1 MTSLAARYFDG
12 QSSRVHDVDVELHEG
27 NTLRLRG
34 AGFERDEPL
43 ENLSVSPRLARI
55 CRTIELADGARLLLD
70 DHPLIDQWFPLCNP
84 LQLWVDRLERH
95 AHAVAASILVCL
107 LSAAWLFF
115 WGVPWMSDR
124 IAEQMPEQVETR
136 LGEEVLAQL
145 DRFAGLAPSTL
156 DTERQ
161 SGLLARFATLK
172 AGMPGAEDHRL
183 LFRNAA
189 GIGPNALALP
199 GGTVVITD
207 QLVSLVSDDREIDAV
222 LAHELGHQQQHHALR
237 QTLRSSFVIVIA
249 AMFAGD
255 VSSASAV
262 VVAVPTF
269 LLQGHYSREFE
280 SEADAFALRTLAEK
294 GTSPAWFAQAMRTLE
309 AYVSE
314 QDESG
319 DSPGYLS
326 SHPQTRERIEEAEFA
341 GEKFAIEHPE
351 LYRERPDYDAC
362 AEDGLCEEAEL
373 DEEIDCEVED
383 CEIDTSGLEQ
393 DTDTEAPVDPQPR

>member
-12 QSSRVHDVDVELHEG
+12 QSSRVHDVAVELLD
-27 NTLRLRG
+27 NRTLRLRG
-34 AGFERDEPL
+34 AGIERDEPL
-43 ENLSVSPRLARI
+43 EHLRVSPRLARI
-55 CRTIELADGARLLLD
+55 ARTIELADGARLLLD
-70 DHPLIDQWFPLCNP
+70 DHPLIDQWFPLHNP
-84 LQLWVDRLERH
+84 LQRWVDRLERH
-95 AHAVAASILVCL
+95 AHAVAASIVVCV
-107 LSAAWLFF
+107 LSGAVLFY

-124 IAEQMPEQVETR
+124 IAAQLPEQVETR

-145 DRFAGLAPSTL
+145 DRFAGLAPSSL
-156 DTERQ
+156 DMERQ
-161 SGLLARFATLK
+161 SGLLERFAALK
-172 AGMPGAEDHRL
+172 ADMPGAENHRL

-199 GGTVVITD
+199 GGTVIITD
-207 QLVSLVSDDREIDAV
+207 QLVSLVNDDREIDAV

-280 SEADAFALRTLAEK
+280 SEADAFALRTLAER
-294 GTSPAWFAQAMRTLE
+294 GISPAWFAQAMRTLE
-309 AYVSE
+309 AFVSD
-314 QDESG
+314 QGESD

-326 SHPQTRERIEEAEFA
+326 SHPQTRERIDEAEFA

-362 AEDGLCEEAEL
+362 AEDGICEDAESEEMVS
-373 DEEIDCEVED
+373 DEVYECVDDDCERVEPD
-383 CEIDTSGLEQ
+383 ASLESQ
-393 DTDTEAPVDPQPR
+393 

>member
-12 QSSRVHDVDVELHEG
+12 QSSRVHDVAVELLDTQ
-27 NTLRLRG
+27 TLRLRG
-34 AGFERDEPL
+34 AGIERDEPL

-55 CRTIELADGARLLLD
+55 ARTIELADGARLLLD
-70 DHPLIDQWFPLCNP
+70 DHPLIDQWFPLHNP
-84 LQLWVDRLERH
+84 LQRWVDRLERH
-95 AHAVAASILVCL
+95 AHAVAASIVVCV
-107 LSAAWLFF
+107 LSGAVLFY

-124 IAEQMPEQVETR
+124 IAAQLPEQVETR

-145 DRFAGLAPSTL
+145 DRFAGLAPSSL
-156 DTERQ
+156 DMERQ
-161 SGLLARFATLK
+161 SGLLERFAALK
-172 AGMPGAEDHRL
+172 ADMPGAENHRL

-199 GGTVVITD
+199 GGTVIITD
-207 QLVSLVSDDREIDAV
+207 QLVSLVNDDREIDAV

-280 SEADAFALRTLAEK
+280 SEADAFALRTLAER
-294 GTSPAWFAQAMRTLE
+294 GISPAWFAQAMRTLE
-309 AYVSE
+309 AFVSD
-314 QDESG
+314 QGESD

-326 SHPQTRERIEEAEFA
+326 SHPQTRERIDEAEFA

-362 AEDGLCEEAEL
+362 AEDGICEDAESEEMDS
-373 DEEIDCEVED
+373 DEVYECVDDDCERVEPD
-383 CEIDTSGLEQ
+383 ASLELQ
-393 DTDTEAPVDPQPR
+393 

>member
-12 QSSRVHDVDVELHEG
+12 QSSRVHDVAVELLD
-27 NTLRLRG
+27 NRTLRLRG
-34 AGFERDEPL
+34 AGIERDEPL
-43 ENLSVSPRLARI
+43 EHLRVSPRLARI
-55 CRTIELADGARLLLD
+55 ARTIELADGARLLLD
-70 DHPLIDQWFPLCNP
+70 DHPLIDQWFPLHNP
-84 LQLWVDRLERH
+84 LQRWVDRLERH
-95 AHAVAASILVCL
+95 AHAVAASIVVCV
-107 LSAAWLFF
+107 LSGAVLFY

-124 IAEQMPEQVETR
+124 IAAQLPEQVETR

-145 DRFAGLAPSTL
+145 DRFAGLAPSSL
-156 DTERQ
+156 DMERQ
-161 SGLLARFATLK
+161 SGLLERFAALK
-172 AGMPGAEDHRL
+172 ADMPGAENHRL

-199 GGTVVITD
+199 GGTVIITD
-207 QLVSLVSDDREIDAV
+207 QLVSLVNDDREIDAV

-294 GTSPAWFAQAMRTLE
+294 GISPAWFAQAMRTLE
-309 AYVSE
+309 AFVSD
-314 QDESG
+314 QGESD

-326 SHPQTRERIEEAEFA
+326 SHPQTRERIDEAEFA

-362 AEDGLCEEAEL
+362 AEDGICEDAESEEMDS
-373 DEEIDCEVED
+373 DEVYECVDDDCERVEPD
-383 CEIDTSGLEQ
+383 ASLELQ
-393 DTDTEAPVDPQPR
+393 

>member
-12 QSSRVHDVDVELHEG
+12 QSSRVHDVAVELLD
-27 NTLRLRG
+27 NRTLRLRG
-34 AGFERDEPL
+34 AGIERDEPL
-43 ENLSVSPRLARI
+43 EHLRVSPRLARI
-55 CRTIELADGARLLLD
+55 ARTIELADGARLLLD
-70 DHPLIDQWFPLCNP
+70 DHPLIDQWFPLHNP
-84 LQLWVDRLERH
+84 LQRWVDRLERH
-95 AHAVAASILVCL
+95 AHAVAASIVVCV
-107 LSAAWLFF
+107 LSGAVLFY

-124 IAEQMPEQVETR
+124 IAAQLPEQVETR

-145 DRFAGLAPSTL
+145 DRFAGLAPSSL
-156 DTERQ
+156 DMERQ
-161 SGLLARFATLK
+161 SGLLERFAALK
-172 AGMPGAEDHRL
+172 ADMPGAENHRL

-199 GGTVVITD
+199 GGTVIITD
-207 QLVSLVSDDREIDAV
+207 QLVSLVNDDREIDAV
-222 LAHELGHQQQHHALR
+222 LAHELGHQRQHHALR

-309 AYVSE
+309 AFVSD
-314 QDESG
+314 QGESD

-326 SHPQTRERIEEAEFA
+326 SHPQTRERIDEAEFA

-362 AEDGLCEEAEL
+362 AEDGICEDAESEEMDS
-373 DEEIDCEVED
+373 DEVYECVDDDCERVEPD
-383 CEIDTSGLEQ
+383 ASLELQ
-393 DTDTEAPVDPQPR
+393 

>member
-12 QSSRVHDVDVELHEG
+12 QSSRVHDVAVELLD
-27 NTLRLRG
+27 NRTLRLRG
-34 AGFERDEPL
+34 AGIERDEPL
-43 ENLSVSPRLARI
+43 EHLRVSPRLARI
-55 CRTIELADGARLLLD
+55 ARTIELADGARLLLD
-70 DHPLIDQWFPLCNP
+70 DHPLIDQWFPLHNP
-84 LQLWVDRLERH
+84 LQRWVDRLERH
-95 AHAVAASILVCL
+95 AHAVAASIVVCV
-107 LSAAWLFF
+107 LSGAVLFY

-124 IAEQMPEQVETR
+124 IAAQLPEQVETR

-145 DRFAGLAPSTL
+145 DRFAGLAPSSL
-156 DTERQ
+156 DMERQ
-161 SGLLARFATLK
+161 SGLLERFAALK
-172 AGMPGAEDHRL
+172 ADMPGAENHRL

-199 GGTVVITD
+199 GGTVIITD
-207 QLVSLVSDDREIDAV
+207 QLVSLVNDDREIDAV

-280 SEADAFALRTLAEK
+280 SEADAFALRTLAER
-294 GTSPAWFAQAMRTLE
+294 GISPAWFAQAMRTLE
-309 AYVSE
+309 AFVSD
-314 QDESG
+314 QGESD

-326 SHPQTRERIEEAEFA
+326 SHPQTRERIDEAEFA

-362 AEDGLCEEAEL
+362 AEDGICEDAESEEMDS
-373 DEEIDCEVED
+373 DEVYECVDDDCERVEPD
-383 CEIDTSGLEQ
+383 ASLELQ
-393 DTDTEAPVDPQPR
+393 

>member
-1 MTSLAARYFDG
+1 
-12 QSSRVHDVDVELHEG
+12 
-27 NTLRLRG
+27 
-34 AGFERDEPL
+34 
-43 ENLSVSPRLARI
+43 
-55 CRTIELADGARLLLD
+55 
-70 DHPLIDQWFPLCNP
+70 
-84 LQLWVDRLERH
+84 
-95 AHAVAASILVCL
+95 VAASIVVCV
-107 LSAAWLFF
+107 LSGAVLFY

-124 IAEQMPEQVETR
+124 IAAQLPEQVETR

-145 DRFAGLAPSTL
+145 DRFAGLAPSSL
-156 DTERQ
+156 DMERQ
-161 SGLLARFATLK
+161 SGLLERFAALK
-172 AGMPGAEDHRL
+172 ADMPGAENHRL

-199 GGTVVITD
+199 GGTVIITD
-207 QLVSLVSDDREIDAV
+207 QLVSLVNDDREIDAV

-309 AYVSE
+309 AFVSD
-314 QDESG
+314 QGESD

-326 SHPQTRERIEEAEFA
+326 SHPQTRERIDEAEFA

-362 AEDGLCEEAEL
+362 AEDGICEDAESEEMDS
-373 DEEIDCEVED
+373 DEVYECVDDDCERVEPD
-383 CEIDTSGLEQ
+383 ASLELQ
-393 DTDTEAPVDPQPR
+393 

>member
-12 QSSRVHDVDVELHEG
+12 QSSRVHDVAVELLD
-27 NTLRLRG
+27 NRTLRLRG
-34 AGFERDEPL
+34 AGIERDEPL
-43 ENLSVSPRLARI
+43 EHLRVSPRLARI
-55 CRTIELADGARLLLD
+55 ARTIELADGARLLLD
-70 DHPLIDQWFPLCNP
+70 DHPLIDQWFPLHNP
-84 LQLWVDRLERH
+84 LQRWVDRLERH
-95 AHAVAASILVCL
+95 AHAVAASIVVCV
-107 LSAAWLFF
+107 LSGAVLFY

-124 IAEQMPEQVETR
+124 IAAQLPEQVETR

-145 DRFAGLAPSTL
+145 DRFAGLAPSSL
-156 DTERQ
+156 DMERQ
-161 SGLLARFATLK
+161 SGLLERFAALK
-172 AGMPGAEDHRL
+172 ADMPGAENHRL

-199 GGTVVITD
+199 GGTVIITD
-207 QLVSLVSDDREIDAV
+207 QLVSLVNDDREIDAV

-280 SEADAFALRTLAEK
+280 SEADAFALRTLAER
-294 GTSPAWFAQAMRTLE
+294 GISPAWFAQAMRTLE
-309 AYVSE
+309 AFVSD
-314 QDESG
+314 QGESD

-326 SHPQTRERIEEAEFA
+326 SHPQTRERIDEAEFA

-362 AEDGLCEEAEL
+362 AEDGICEDAESEEMVS
-373 DEEIDCEVED
+373 DEVYECVDDDCERVEPD
-383 CEIDTSGLEQ
+383 ASLELQ
-393 DTDTEAPVDPQPR
+393 

>member
-12 QSSRVHDVDVELHEG
+12 QSSRVHDVAVELLD
-27 NTLRLRG
+27 NRTLRLRG
-34 AGFERDEPL
+34 AGIERDEPL
-43 ENLSVSPRLARI
+43 EHLRVSPRLARI
-55 CRTIELADGARLLLD
+55 ARTIELADGARLLLD
-70 DHPLIDQWFPLCNP
+70 DHPLIDQWFPLHNP
-84 LQLWVDRLERH
+84 LQRWVDRLERH
-95 AHAVAASILVCL
+95 AHAVAASIVVCV
-107 LSAAWLFF
+107 LSGAVLFY

-124 IAEQMPEQVETR
+124 IAAQLPEQVETR

-145 DRFAGLAPSTL
+145 DRFAGLAPSSL
-156 DTERQ
+156 DMERQ
-161 SGLLARFATLK
+161 SGLLERFAALK
-172 AGMPGAEDHRL
+172 ADMPGAENHRL

-199 GGTVVITD
+199 GGTVIITD
-207 QLVSLVSDDREIDAV
+207 QLVSLVNDDREIDAV

-280 SEADAFALRTLAEK
+280 SEADAFALRTLAER
-294 GTSPAWFAQAMRTLE
+294 GISPAWFAQAMRTLE
-309 AYVSE
+309 AYVS
-314 QDESG
+314 DEGGSD

-326 SHPQTRERIEEAEFA
+326 SHPQTRERIDEAEFA

-362 AEDGLCEEAEL
+362 AEDGICEDAESEEMDS
-373 DEEIDCEVED
+373 DEVYECVDDDCERVEPD
-383 CEIDTSGLEQ
+383 ASLELQ
-393 DTDTEAPVDPQPR
+393 

>member
-12 QSSRVHDVDVELHEG
+12 QSSRVHDVAVELLD
-27 NTLRLRG
+27 NRTLRLRG
-34 AGFERDEPL
+34 AGIERDEPL
-43 ENLSVSPRLARI
+43 EHLRVSPRLARI
-55 CRTIELADGARLLLD
+55 ARTIELADGARLLLD
-70 DHPLIDQWFPLCNP
+70 DHPLIDQWFPLHNP
-84 LQLWVDRLERH
+84 LQRWVDRLERH
-95 AHAVAASILVCL
+95 AHAVAASIVVCV
-107 LSAAWLFF
+107 LSGAVLFY

-124 IAEQMPEQVETR
+124 IAAQLPEQVETR

-145 DRFAGLAPSTL
+145 DRFAGLAPSSL
-156 DTERQ
+156 DMERQ
-161 SGLLARFATLK
+161 SGLLERFAALK
-172 AGMPGAEDHRL
+172 ADMPGAENHRL

-199 GGTVVITD
+199 GGTVIITD
-207 QLVSLVSDDREIDAV
+207 QLVSLVNDDREIDAV

-309 AYVSE
+309 AFVSD
-314 QDESG
+314 QGESD

-326 SHPQTRERIEEAEFA
+326 SHPQTRERIDEAEFA

-362 AEDGLCEEAEL
+362 AEDGICEDAESEEMDS
-373 DEEIDCEVED
+373 DEVYECVDDDCERVEPD
-383 CEIDTSGLEQ
+383 ASLELQ
-393 DTDTEAPVDPQPR
+393 

>member
-12 QSSRVHDVDVELHEG
+12 QSSRVHDVAVELLD
-27 NTLRLRG
+27 NRTLRLRG
-34 AGFERDEPL
+34 AGIERDEPL
-43 ENLSVSPRLARI
+43 EHLRVSPRLARI
-55 CRTIELADGARLLLD
+55 ARTIELADGARLLLD
-70 DHPLIDQWFPLCNP
+70 DHPLIDQWFPLHNP
-84 LQLWVDRLERH
+84 LQRWVDRLERH
-95 AHAVAASILVCL
+95 AHAVAASIVVCV
-107 LSAAWLFF
+107 LSGAVLFY

-124 IAEQMPEQVETR
+124 IAAQLPEQVETR

-145 DRFAGLAPSTL
+145 DRFAGLAPSSL
-156 DTERQ
+156 DMERQ
-161 SGLLARFATLK
+161 SGLLERFAALK
-172 AGMPGAEDHRL
+172 ADMPGAENHRL

-199 GGTVVITD
+199 GGTVIITD
-207 QLVSLVSDDREIDAV
+207 QLVSLVNDDREIDAV

-309 AYVSE
+309 AYVS
-314 QDESG
+314 DESESD

-326 SHPQTRERIEEAEFA
+326 SHPQTRERIDEAEFA

-362 AEDGLCEEAEL
+362 AEDGICEDAESEEMDS
-373 DEEIDCEVED
+373 DEVYECVDDDCERVEPD
-383 CEIDTSGLEQ
+383 ASLESQ
-393 DTDTEAPVDPQPR
+393 

>member
-12 QSSRVHDVDVELHEG
+12 QSSRVHDVAVELLD
-27 NTLRLRG
+27 NRTLRLRG
-34 AGFERDEPL
+34 AGIERDEPL
-43 ENLSVSPRLARI
+43 EHLRVSPRLARI
-55 CRTIELADGARLLLD
+55 ARTIELADGARLLLD
-70 DHPLIDQWFPLCNP
+70 DHPLIDQWFPLHNP
-84 LQLWVDRLERH
+84 LQRWVDRLERH
-95 AHAVAASILVCL
+95 AHAVAASIVVCV
-107 LSAAWLFF
+107 LSGAVLFY

-124 IAEQMPEQVETR
+124 IAAQLPEQVETR

-145 DRFAGLAPSTL
+145 DRFAGLAPSSL
-156 DTERQ
+156 DMERQ
-161 SGLLARFATLK
+161 SGLLERFAALK
-172 AGMPGAEDHRL
+172 ADMPGAENHRL

-199 GGTVVITD
+199 GGTVIITD
-207 QLVSLVSDDREIDAV
+207 QLVSLVNDDREIDAV

-309 AYVSE
+309 AFVSD
-314 QDESG
+314 QGESD

-326 SHPQTRERIEEAEFA
+326 SHPQTRERIDEAEFA

-362 AEDGLCEEAEL
+362 AEDGICEDAESEEMVS
-373 DEEIDCEVED
+373 DEVYECVDDDCERVEPD
-383 CEIDTSGLEQ
+383 ASLELQ
-393 DTDTEAPVDPQPR
+393 

>member
-12 QSSRVHDVDVELHEG
+12 QSSRVHDVAVELLD
-27 NTLRLRG
+27 NRTLRLRG
-34 AGFERDEPL
+34 AGIERDEPL
-43 ENLSVSPRLARI
+43 EHLRVSPRLARI
-55 CRTIELADGARLLLD
+55 ARTIELADGARLLLD
-70 DHPLIDQWFPLCNP
+70 DHPLIDQWFPLHNP
-84 LQLWVDRLERH
+84 LQRWVDRLERH
-95 AHAVAASILVCL
+95 AHAVAASIVVCV
-107 LSAAWLFF
+107 LSGAVLFY

-124 IAEQMPEQVETR
+124 IAAQLPEQVETR

-145 DRFAGLAPSTL
+145 DRFAGLAPSSL
-156 DTERQ
+156 DMERQ
-161 SGLLARFATLK
+161 SGLLERFAALK
-172 AGMPGAEDHRL
+172 ADMPGAENHRL

-199 GGTVVITD
+199 GGTVIITD
-207 QLVSLVSDDREIDAV
+207 QLVSLVNDDREIDAV

-280 SEADAFALRTLAEK
+280 SEADAFALRTLAER
-294 GTSPAWFAQAMRTLE
+294 GISPAWFAQAMRTLE
-309 AYVSE
+309 AYVS
-314 QDESG
+314 DEGGSD

-326 SHPQTRERIEEAEFA
+326 SHPQTRERIDEAEFA

-362 AEDGLCEEAEL
+362 AEDGICEDAESEEMDS
-373 DEEIDCEVED
+373 DEVYECVDDDCERVEPD
-383 CEIDTSGLEQ
+383 ASLESQ
-393 DTDTEAPVDPQPR
+393 

>member
-12 QSSRVHDVDVELHEG
+12 QSSRVHDVAVELLD
-27 NTLRLRG
+27 NRTLRLRG
-34 AGFERDEPL
+34 AGIERDEPL
-43 ENLSVSPRLARI
+43 EHLRVSPRLARI
-55 CRTIELADGARLLLD
+55 ARTIELADGARLLRD
-70 DHPLIDQWFPLCNP
+70 DHPLIDQWFPLHNP
-84 LQLWVDRLERH
+84 LQRWVDRLERH
-95 AHAVAASILVCL
+95 AHAVAASIVVCV
-107 LSAAWLFF
+107 LSGAVLFY

-124 IAEQMPEQVETR
+124 IAAQLPEQVETR

-145 DRFAGLAPSTL
+145 DRFAGLAPSSL
-156 DTERQ
+156 DMERQ
-161 SGLLARFATLK
+161 SGLLERFAALK
-172 AGMPGAEDHRL
+172 ADMPGAENHRL

-199 GGTVVITD
+199 GGTVIITD
-207 QLVSLVSDDREIDAV
+207 QLVSLVNDDREIDAV

-309 AYVSE
+309 AFVSD
-314 QDESG
+314 QGESD
-319 DSPGYLS
+319 DSPSYLS
-326 SHPQTRERIEEAEFA
+326 SHPQTRERIDEAEFA

-362 AEDGLCEEAEL
+362 AEDGICEDAESEEMDS
-373 DEEIDCEVED
+373 DEVYECVDDDCERVEPD
-383 CEIDTSGLEQ
+383 ASLESQ
-393 DTDTEAPVDPQPR
+393 

>member
-12 QSSRVHDVDVELHEG
+12 QSSRVHDVAVELLD
-27 NTLRLRG
+27 NRTLCLRG
-34 AGFERDEPL
+34 AGIERDEPL

-55 CRTIELADGARLLLD
+55 ARTIELAEGARLLLD
-70 DHPLIDQWFPLCNP
+70 DHPLIDQWFPLHNP
-84 LQLWVDRLERH
+84 LQRWVDRLERH
-95 AHAVAASILVCL
+95 AHAVAASIVVCV
-107 LSAAWLFF
+107 LSGAVLFF

-124 IAEQMPEQVETR
+124 IAEQLPEQVETR

-145 DRFAGLAPSTL
+145 DRFAGLAPSSL
-156 DTERQ
+156 GMERQ
-161 SGLLARFATLK
+161 SGLLERFAALK
-172 AGMPGAEDHRL
+172 ADMPGAENHRL

-199 GGTVVITD
+199 GGTVIITD

-309 AYVSE
+309 AYVS
-314 QDESG
+314 DEGGSD

-326 SHPQTRERIEEAEFA
+326 SHPQTRERIDEAEFA

-362 AEDGLCEEAEL
+362 AEDGICEDAESEEMDS
-373 DEEIDCEVED
+373 DEVYECVDDDCERVEPD
-383 CEIDTSGLEQ
+383 ASLELQ
-393 DTDTEAPVDPQPR
+393 

>member
-12 QSSRVHDVDVELHEG
+12 QSSRVHDVAVELLD
-27 NTLRLRG
+27 NRTLRLRG
-34 AGFERDEPL
+34 AGIERDEPL
-43 ENLSVSPRLARI
+43 EHLRVSPRLARI
-55 CRTIELADGARLLLD
+55 ARTIELADGARLLLD
-70 DHPLIDQWFPLCNP
+70 DHPLIDQWFPLHNP
-84 LQLWVDRLERH
+84 LQRWVDRLERH
-95 AHAVAASILVCL
+95 AHAVAASIVVCV
-107 LSAAWLFF
+107 LSGAVLFY

-124 IAEQMPEQVETR
+124 IAAQLPEQVETR

-145 DRFAGLAPSTL
+145 DRFAGLAPSSL
-156 DTERQ
+156 DMERQ
-161 SGLLARFATLK
+161 SGLLERFAALK
-172 AGMPGAEDHRL
+172 ADMPGAENHRL

-199 GGTVVITD
+199 GGTVIITD
-207 QLVSLVSDDREIDAV
+207 QLVSLVNDDREIDAV

-280 SEADAFALRTLAEK
+280 SEADAFALRTLAER
-294 GTSPAWFAQAMRTLE
+294 GISPAWFAQAMRTLE
-309 AYVSE
+309 AYVS
-314 QDESG
+314 DESESD

-326 SHPQTRERIEEAEFA
+326 SHPQTRERIDEAEFA

-362 AEDGLCEEAEL
+362 AEDGICEDAESEEMDS
-373 DEEIDCEVED
+373 DEVYECVDDDCERVEPD
-383 CEIDTSGLEQ
+383 ASLESQ
-393 DTDTEAPVDPQPR
+393 

>member
-12 QSSRVHDVDVELHEG
+12 QSSRVHDVAVELLD
-27 NTLRLRG
+27 NRTLRLRG
-34 AGFERDEPL
+34 AGIERDEPL
-43 ENLSVSPRLARI
+43 EHLRVSPRLARI
-55 CRTIELADGARLLLD
+55 ARTIELADGARLLLD
-70 DHPLIDQWFPLCNP
+70 DHPLIDQWFPLHNP
-84 LQLWVDRLERH
+84 LQRWVDRLERH
-95 AHAVAASILVCL
+95 AHAVAASIVVCV
-107 LSAAWLFF
+107 LSGAVLFY

-124 IAEQMPEQVETR
+124 IAAQLPEQVETR

-145 DRFAGLAPSTL
+145 DRFAGLAPSSL
-156 DTERQ
+156 DMERQ
-161 SGLLARFATLK
+161 SGLLERFAALK
-172 AGMPGAEDHRL
+172 ADMPGAENHRL

-199 GGTVVITD
+199 GGTVIITD
-207 QLVSLVSDDREIDAV
+207 QLVSLVNDDREIDAV

-262 VVAVPTF
+262 VVAVPPF

-309 AYVSE
+309 AFVSD
-314 QDESG
+314 QGESD

-326 SHPQTRERIEEAEFA
+326 SHPQTRERIDEAEFA

-362 AEDGLCEEAEL
+362 AEDGICEDAESEEMDS
-373 DEEIDCEVED
+373 DEVYECVDDDCERVEPD
-383 CEIDTSGLEQ
+383 ASLELQ
-393 DTDTEAPVDPQPR
+393 

>member
-12 QSSRVHDVDVELHEG
+12 QSSRVHDVAVELLD
-27 NTLRLRG
+27 NRTLRLRG
-34 AGFERDEPL
+34 AGIERDEPL
-43 ENLSVSPRLARI
+43 EHLRVSPRLARI
-55 CRTIELADGARLLLD
+55 ARTIELADGARLLLD
-70 DHPLIDQWFPLCNP
+70 DHPLIDQWFPLHNP
-84 LQLWVDRLERH
+84 LQRWVDRLERH
-95 AHAVAASILVCL
+95 AHAVAASIVVCV
-107 LSAAWLFF
+107 LSGAVLFY

-124 IAEQMPEQVETR
+124 IAAQLPEQVETR

-145 DRFAGLAPSTL
+145 DRFAGLAPSSL
-156 DTERQ
+156 DMERQ
-161 SGLLARFATLK
+161 SGLLERFAALK
-172 AGMPGAEDHRL
+172 ADMPGAENHRL

-199 GGTVVITD
+199 GGTVIITD
-207 QLVSLVSDDREIDAV
+207 QLVSLVNDDREIDAV

-280 SEADAFALRTLAEK
+280 SEADAFALRTLAER
-294 GTSPAWFAQAMRTLE
+294 GISPAWFAQAMRTLE
-309 AYVSE
+309 AFVSD
-314 QDESG
+314 QGESD

-326 SHPQTRERIEEAEFA
+326 SHPQTRERIDEAEFA

-362 AEDGLCEEAEL
+362 AEDGICEDAES
-373 DEEIDCEVED
+373 EEMVSVEVYECVDDDCERVEPD
-383 CEIDTSGLEQ
+383 ASLESQ
-393 DTDTEAPVDPQPR
+393 

>member
-12 QSSRVHDVDVELHEG
+12 QSSRVHDVAVELLD
-27 NTLRLRG
+27 NRTLRLRG
-34 AGFERDEPL
+34 AGIERDEPL
-43 ENLSVSPRLARI
+43 EHLRVSPRLARI
-55 CRTIELADGARLLLD
+55 ARTIELADGARLLLD
-70 DHPLIDQWFPLCNP
+70 DHPLIDQWFPLHNP
-84 LQLWVDRLERH
+84 LQRWVDRLERH
-95 AHAVAASILVCL
+95 AHAVAASIVVCV
-107 LSAAWLFF
+107 LSGAVLFY

-124 IAEQMPEQVETR
+124 IAAQLPEQVETR

-145 DRFAGLAPSTL
+145 DRFAGLAPSSL
-156 DTERQ
+156 DMERQ
-161 SGLLARFATLK
+161 SGLLERFAALK
-172 AGMPGAEDHRL
+172 ADMPGAENHRL

-199 GGTVVITD
+199 GGTVIITD
-207 QLVSLVSDDREIDAV
+207 QLVSLVNDDREIDAV

-309 AYVSE
+309 AFVSD
-314 QDESG
+314 QGESD

-326 SHPQTRERIEEAEFA
+326 SHPQTRERIDEAEFA

-362 AEDGLCEEAEL
+362 AEDGICEDAESEEMDS
-373 DEEIDCEVED
+373 DEVYECVDDDCERVEPD
-383 CEIDTSGLEQ
+383 ASLESQ
-393 DTDTEAPVDPQPR
+393 

>member
-1 MTSLAARYFDG
+1 MTSLAARYLDG
-12 QSSRVHDVDVELHEG
+12 QSSRVHDVAVELLD
-27 NTLRLRG
+27 NRTLRLRG
-34 AGFERDEPL
+34 AGIERDEPL
-43 ENLSVSPRLARI
+43 EHLRVSPRLARI
-55 CRTIELADGARLLLD
+55 ARTIELADGARLLLD
-70 DHPLIDQWFPLCNP
+70 DHPLIDQWFPLHNP
-84 LQLWVDRLERH
+84 LQRWVDRLERH
-95 AHAVAASILVCL
+95 AHAVAASIVVCV
-107 LSAAWLFF
+107 LSGAVLFY

-124 IAEQMPEQVETR
+124 IAAQLPEQVETR

-145 DRFAGLAPSTL
+145 DRFAGLAPSSL
-156 DTERQ
+156 DMERQ
-161 SGLLARFATLK
+161 SGLLERFAALK
-172 AGMPGAEDHRL
+172 ADMPGAENHRL

-199 GGTVVITD
+199 GGTVIITD
-207 QLVSLVSDDREIDAV
+207 QLVSLVNDDREIDAV

-309 AYVSE
+309 AFVSD
-314 QDESG
+314 QGESD

-326 SHPQTRERIEEAEFA
+326 SHPQTRERIDEAEFA

-362 AEDGLCEEAEL
+362 AEDGICEDAESEEMDS
-373 DEEIDCEVED
+373 DEVYECVDDDCERVEPD
-383 CEIDTSGLEQ
+383 ASLESQ
-393 DTDTEAPVDPQPR
+393 

>member
-12 QSSRVHDVDVELHEG
+12 QSSRVHDVAVELLD
-27 NTLRLRG
+27 NRTLRLRG
-34 AGFERDEPL
+34 AGIERDEPL
-43 ENLSVSPRLARI
+43 EHLRVSPRLARI
-55 CRTIELADGARLLLD
+55 ARTIELADGARLLLD
-70 DHPLIDQWFPLCNP
+70 DHPLIDQWFPLHNP
-84 LQLWVDRLERH
+84 LQRWVDRLERH
-95 AHAVAASILVCL
+95 AHAVAASIVVCV
-107 LSAAWLFF
+107 LSGAVLFY

-124 IAEQMPEQVETR
+124 IAAQLPEQVETR

-145 DRFAGLAPSTL
+145 DRFAGLAPSSL
-156 DTERQ
+156 DMERQ
-161 SGLLARFATLK
+161 SGLLERFAALK
-172 AGMPGAEDHRL
+172 ADMPGAENHRL

-199 GGTVVITD
+199 GGTVIITD
-207 QLVSLVSDDREIDAV
+207 QLVSLVNDEREIDAV

-309 AYVSE
+309 AFVSD
-314 QDESG
+314 QGESD

-326 SHPQTRERIEEAEFA
+326 SHPQTRERIDEAEFA

-362 AEDGLCEEAEL
+362 AEDGICEDAESEEMDS
-373 DEEIDCEVED
+373 DEVYECVDDDCERVEPD
-383 CEIDTSGLEQ
+383 ASLELQ
-393 DTDTEAPVDPQPR
+393 

>member
-12 QSSRVHDVDVELHEG
+12 QSSRVHDVAVELLD
-27 NTLRLRG
+27 NRTLRLRG
-34 AGFERDEPL
+34 AGIERDEPL
-43 ENLSVSPRLARI
+43 EHLRVSPRLARI
-55 CRTIELADGARLLLD
+55 ARTIELADGARLLLD
-70 DHPLIDQWFPLCNP
+70 DHPLIDQWFPLHNP
-84 LQLWVDRLERH
+84 LQRWVDRLERH
-95 AHAVAASILVCL
+95 AHAVAASIVVCV
-107 LSAAWLFF
+107 LSGAVLFY

-124 IAEQMPEQVETR
+124 IAAQLPEQVETR

-145 DRFAGLAPSTL
+145 DRFAGLAPSSL
-156 DTERQ
+156 DMERQ
-161 SGLLARFATLK
+161 SGLLERFAALK
-172 AGMPGAEDHRL
+172 ADMPGAENHRL

-199 GGTVVITD
+199 GGTVIITD
-207 QLVSLVSDDREIDAV
+207 QLVSLVNDDREIDAV

-309 AYVSE
+309 AFVSD
-314 QDESG
+314 QGESD
-319 DSPGYLS
+319 DSPGDLS
-326 SHPQTRERIEEAEFA
+326 SHPQTRERIDEAEFA

-362 AEDGLCEEAEL
+362 AEDGICEDAESEEMDS
-373 DEEIDCEVED
+373 DEVYECVDDDCERVEPD
-383 CEIDTSGLEQ
+383 ASLELQ
-393 DTDTEAPVDPQPR
+393 

>member
-12 QSSRVHDVDVELHEG
+12 QSSRVHDVAVELLD
-27 NTLRLRG
+27 NRTLRLRG
-34 AGFERDEPL
+34 AGIERDEPL
-43 ENLSVSPRLARI
+43 EHLRVSPRLARI
-55 CRTIELADGARLLLD
+55 ARTIELADGARLLLD
-70 DHPLIDQWFPLCNP
+70 DHPLIDQWFPLHNP
-84 LQLWVDRLERH
+84 LQRWVDRLERH
-95 AHAVAASILVCL
+95 AHAVAASIVVCV
-107 LSAAWLFF
+107 LSGAVLFY

-124 IAEQMPEQVETR
+124 IAAQLPEQVETR

-145 DRFAGLAPSTL
+145 DRFAGLAPSSL
-156 DTERQ
+156 DMERQ
-161 SGLLARFATLK
+161 SGLLERFAALK
-172 AGMPGAEDHRL
+172 ADMPGAENHRL

-199 GGTVVITD
+199 GGTVIITD
-207 QLVSLVSDDREIDAV
+207 QLVSLVNDDREIDAV

-309 AYVSE
+309 AFVSD
-314 QDESG
+314 QGESD

-326 SHPQTRERIEEAEFA
+326 SHPQTRERIDEAEFA

-362 AEDGLCEEAEL
+362 AEDGICEDAESEEMVS
-373 DEEIDCEVED
+373 DEVYECVDDDCERVEPD
-383 CEIDTSGLEQ
+383 ASLESQ
-393 DTDTEAPVDPQPR
+393 

>member
-12 QSSRVHDVDVELHEG
+12 QSSRVHDVAVELLD
-27 NTLRLRG
+27 NRTLRLRG
-34 AGFERDEPL
+34 AGIERDEPL
-43 ENLSVSPRLARI
+43 EHLRVSPRLARI
-55 CRTIELADGARLLLD
+55 ARTIELADGARLLLD
-70 DHPLIDQWFPLCNP
+70 DHPLIDQWFPLHNP
-84 LQLWVDRLERH
+84 LQRWVDRLERH
-95 AHAVAASILVCL
+95 AHAVAASIVVCV
-107 LSAAWLFF
+107 LSGAVLFY

-124 IAEQMPEQVETR
+124 IAAQLPEQVETR

-145 DRFAGLAPSTL
+145 DRFAGLAPSSL
-156 DTERQ
+156 DMERQ
-161 SGLLARFATLK
+161 SGLLERFAALK
-172 AGMPGAEDHRL
+172 ADMPGAENHRL

-199 GGTVVITD
+199 GGTVIITD
-207 QLVSLVSDDREIDAV
+207 QLVSLVNDDREIDAV

-294 GTSPAWFAQAMRTLE
+294 GTSPAWFAQSMRTLE
-309 AYVSE
+309 AFVSD
-314 QDESG
+314 QGESD

-326 SHPQTRERIEEAEFA
+326 SHPQTRERIDEAEFA

-362 AEDGLCEEAEL
+362 AEDGICEDAESEEMDS
-373 DEEIDCEVED
+373 DEVYECVDDDCERVEPD
-383 CEIDTSGLEQ
+383 ASLELQ
-393 DTDTEAPVDPQPR
+393 

>member
-12 QSSRVHDVDVELHEG
+12 QSSRVHDVAVELLD
-27 NTLRLRG
+27 NRTLRLRG
-34 AGFERDEPL
+34 AGIERDEPL
-43 ENLSVSPRLARI
+43 EHLRVSPRLARI
-55 CRTIELADGARLLLD
+55 ARTIELADGARLLLD
-70 DHPLIDQWFPLCNP
+70 DHPLIDQWFPLHNP
-84 LQLWVDRLERH
+84 LQRWVDRLERH
-95 AHAVAASILVCL
+95 AHAVAASIVVCV
-107 LSAAWLFF
+107 LSGAVLFY

-124 IAEQMPEQVETR
+124 IAAQLPEQVETR

-145 DRFAGLAPSTL
+145 DRFAGLAPSSL
-156 DTERQ
+156 DMERQ
-161 SGLLARFATLK
+161 SGLLERFAALK
-172 AGMPGAEDHRL
+172 ADMPGAENHRL

-199 GGTVVITD
+199 GGTVIITD
-207 QLVSLVSDDREIDAV
+207 QLVSLVNDDREIDAV

-309 AYVSE
+309 AYVS
-314 QDESG
+314 DEGGSD

-326 SHPQTRERIEEAEFA
+326 SHPQTRERIDEAEFA

-362 AEDGLCEEAEL
+362 AEDGICEDAESEEMDS
-373 DEEIDCEVED
+373 DEVYECVDDDCERVEPD
-383 CEIDTSGLEQ
+383 ASLELQ
-393 DTDTEAPVDPQPR
+393 

>member
-12 QSSRVHDVDVELHEG
+12 QSSRVHDVAVELLD
-27 NTLRLRG
+27 NRTLCLRG
-34 AGFERDEPL
+34 AGIERDEPL

-55 CRTIELADGARLLLD
+55 ARTIELADGARLLLD
-70 DHPLIDQWFPLCNP
+70 DHPLIDQWFPLHNP
-84 LQLWVDRLERH
+84 LQRWVDRLERH
-95 AHAVAASILVCL
+95 AHAVAASIVVCV
-107 LSAAWLFF
+107 LSGAVLFF

-124 IAEQMPEQVETR
+124 IAEQLPEQVETR

-145 DRFAGLAPSTL
+145 DRFAGLAPSSL
-156 DTERQ
+156 DMERQ
-161 SGLLARFATLK
+161 SGLLERFAALK
-172 AGMPGAEDHRL
+172 ADMPGAENHRL

-199 GGTVVITD
+199 GGTVIITD
-207 QLVSLVSDDREIDAV
+207 QLVSLVNDDREIDAV

-280 SEADAFALRTLAEK
+280 SEADAFALRTLAER
-294 GTSPAWFAQAMRTLE
+294 GISPAWFAQAMRTLE
-309 AYVSE
+309 AFVSD
-314 QDESG
+314 QGESD

-326 SHPQTRERIEEAEFA
+326 SHPQTRERIDEAEFA

-362 AEDGLCEEAEL
+362 AEDGICEDAESEEMVS
-373 DEEIDCEVED
+373 DEVYECVDDDCERVEPD
-383 CEIDTSGLEQ
+383 ASLESQ
-393 DTDTEAPVDPQPR
+393 

>member
-12 QSSRVHDVDVELHEG
+12 QSSRVHDVAVELLD
-27 NTLRLRG
+27 NRTLRLRG
-34 AGFERDEPL
+34 AGIERDEPL
-43 ENLSVSPRLARI
+43 EHLRVSPRLARI
-55 CRTIELADGARLLLD
+55 ARTIELADGARLLLD
-70 DHPLIDQWFPLCNP
+70 DHPLIDQWFPLHNP
-84 LQLWVDRLERH
+84 LQRWVDRLERH
-95 AHAVAASILVCL
+95 AHAVAASIVVCV
-107 LSAAWLFF
+107 LSGAVLFY

-124 IAEQMPEQVETR
+124 IAAQLPEQVETR

-145 DRFAGLAPSTL
+145 DRFAGLAPSSL
-156 DTERQ
+156 DMERQ
-161 SGLLARFATLK
+161 SGLLERFAALK
-172 AGMPGAEDHRL
+172 ADMPGAENHRL

-199 GGTVVITD
+199 GGTVIITD
-207 QLVSLVSDDREIDAV
+207 QLVSLVNDDREIDAV

-269 LLQGHYSREFE
+269 LLQGHYSRKFE
-280 SEADAFALRTLAEK
+280 SEADAFALGTLAEK

-309 AYVSE
+309 AYVS
-314 QDESG
+314 DESESD

-326 SHPQTRERIEEAEFA
+326 SHPQTRERIDEAEFA

-362 AEDGLCEEAEL
+362 AEDGICEDAESEEMDS
-373 DEEIDCEVED
+373 DEVYECVDDDCERVEPD
-383 CEIDTSGLEQ
+383 ASLELQ
-393 DTDTEAPVDPQPR
+393 

>member
-12 QSSRVHDVDVELHEG
+12 QSSRVHDVAVELLD
-27 NTLRLRG
+27 NRTLRLRG
-34 AGFERDEPL
+34 AGIERDEPL
-43 ENLSVSPRLARI
+43 EHLRVSPRLARI
-55 CRTIELADGARLLLD
+55 ARTIELADGARLLLD
-70 DHPLIDQWFPLCNP
+70 DHPLIDQWFPLHNP
-84 LQLWVDRLERH
+84 LQRWVDRLERH
-95 AHAVAASILVCL
+95 AHAVAASIVVCV
-107 LSAAWLFF
+107 LSGAVLFY

-124 IAEQMPEQVETR
+124 IAAQLPEQVETR

-145 DRFAGLAPSTL
+145 DRFAGLAPSSL
-156 DTERQ
+156 DMERQ
-161 SGLLARFATLK
+161 SGLLERFAALK
-172 AGMPGAEDHRL
+172 ADMPGAENHRL

-199 GGTVVITD
+199 GGTVIITD
-207 QLVSLVSDDREIDAV
+207 QLVSLVNDDREIDAV

-280 SEADAFALRTLAEK
+280 SEADAFALRTLAER
-294 GTSPAWFAQAMRTLE
+294 GISPAWFAQAMRTLE
-309 AYVSE
+309 AFVSD
-314 QDESG
+314 QGESD

-326 SHPQTRERIEEAEFA
+326 SHPQTRERIDEAEFA

-362 AEDGLCEEAEL
+362 AEDGICEDAESEEMDS
-373 DEEIDCEVED
+373 DEVYECVDDDCERVEPD
-383 CEIDTSGLEQ
+383 ASLESQ
-393 DTDTEAPVDPQPR
+393 

>member
-12 QSSRVHDVDVELHEG
+12 QSSRVHDVAVELLD
-27 NTLRLRG
+27 NRTLRLRG
-34 AGFERDEPL
+34 AGIERDEPL
-43 ENLSVSPRLARI
+43 EHLRVSPRLARI
-55 CRTIELADGARLLLD
+55 ARTIELADGARLLLD
-70 DHPLIDQWFPLCNP
+70 DHPLIDQWFPLHNP
-84 LQLWVDRLERH
+84 LQRWVDRLERH
-95 AHAVAASILVCL
+95 AHAVAASIVVCV
-107 LSAAWLFF
+107 LSGAVLFY

-124 IAEQMPEQVETR
+124 IAAQLPEQVETR

-145 DRFAGLAPSTL
+145 DRFAGLAPSSL
-156 DTERQ
+156 DMERQ
-161 SGLLARFATLK
+161 SGLLERFAALK
-172 AGMPGAEDHRL
+172 ADMPGAENHRL

-199 GGTVVITD
+199 GGTVIITD
-207 QLVSLVSDDREIDAV
+207 QLVSLVNDDREIDAV

-309 AYVSE
+309 AYVS
-314 QDESG
+314 DESESD

-326 SHPQTRERIEEAEFA
+326 SHPQTRERIDEAEFA

-362 AEDGLCEEAEL
+362 AEDGICEDAESEEMDS
-373 DEEIDCEVED
+373 DEVYECVDDDCERVEPD
-383 CEIDTSGLEQ
+383 ASLELQ
-393 DTDTEAPVDPQPR
+393 

>member
-12 QSSRVHDVDVELHEG
+12 QSSRVHDVAVELLDTQ
-27 NTLRLRG
+27 TLRLRG
-34 AGFERDEPL
+34 AGIERDEPL

-55 CRTIELADGARLLLD
+55 ARTIELADGARLLLD
-70 DHPLIDQWFPLCNP
+70 DHPLIDQWFPLHNP
-84 LQLWVDRLERH
+84 LQRWVDRLERH
-95 AHAVAASILVCL
+95 AHAVAASIVVCV
-107 LSAAWLFF
+107 LSGAVLFY

-124 IAEQMPEQVETR
+124 IAAQLPEQVETR

-145 DRFAGLAPSTL
+145 DRFAGLAPSSL
-156 DTERQ
+156 DMERQ
-161 SGLLARFATLK
+161 SGLLERFAALK
-172 AGMPGAEDHRL
+172 ADMPGAENHRL

-199 GGTVVITD
+199 GGTVIITD
-207 QLVSLVSDDREIDAV
+207 QLVSLVNDDREIDAV

-309 AYVSE
+309 AFVSD
-314 QDESG
+314 QGESD

-326 SHPQTRERIEEAEFA
+326 SHPQTRERIDEAEFA

-362 AEDGLCEEAEL
+362 AEDGICEDAESEEMDS
-373 DEEIDCEVED
+373 DEVYECVDDDCERVEPD
-383 CEIDTSGLEQ
+383 ASLELQ
-393 DTDTEAPVDPQPR
+393 

>member
-1 MTSLAARYFDG
+1 M
-12 QSSRVHDVDVELHEG
+12 HDVAVELLD
-27 NTLRLRG
+27 NRTLRLRG
-34 AGFERDEPL
+34 AGIERDEPL

-55 CRTIELADGARLLLD
+55 ARTIELADGARLLLD
-70 DHPLIDQWFPLCNP
+70 DHPLIDQWFPLHNP
-84 LQLWVDRLERH
+84 LQRWVDRLERH
-95 AHAVAASILVCL
+95 AHAVAASIVVCV
-107 LSAAWLFF
+107 LSGAVLFY

-124 IAEQMPEQVETR
+124 IAAQLPEQVETR

-145 DRFAGLAPSTL
+145 DRFAGLAPSSL
-156 DTERQ
+156 DMERQ
-161 SGLLARFATLK
+161 SGLLERFAALK
-172 AGMPGAEDHRL
+172 ADMPGAENHRL

-199 GGTVVITD
+199 GGTVIITD
-207 QLVSLVSDDREIDAV
+207 QLVSLVNDDREIDAV

-280 SEADAFALRTLAEK
+280 SEADAFALRTLAER
-294 GTSPAWFAQAMRTLE
+294 GISPAWFAQAMRTLE
-309 AYVSE
+309 AFVSD
-314 QDESG
+314 QGESD

-326 SHPQTRERIEEAEFA
+326 SHPQTRERIDEAEFA

-362 AEDGLCEEAEL
+362 AEDGICEDAESEEMVS
-373 DEEIDCEVED
+373 DEVYECVDDDCERVEPD
-383 CEIDTSGLEQ
+383 ASLELQ
-393 DTDTEAPVDPQPR
+393 

>member
-12 QSSRVHDVDVELHEG
+12 QSSRVHDVAVELLDTQ
-27 NTLRLRG
+27 TLRLRG
-34 AGFERDEPL
+34 AGIERDEPL
-43 ENLSVSPRLARI
+43 EHLRVSPRLARI
-55 CRTIELADGARLLLD
+55 ARTIELADGARLLLD
-70 DHPLIDQWFPLCNP
+70 DHPLIDQWFPLHNP
-84 LQLWVDRLERH
+84 LQRWVDRLERH
-95 AHAVAASILVCL
+95 AHAVAASIVVCV
-107 LSAAWLFF
+107 LSGAVLFY

-124 IAEQMPEQVETR
+124 IAAQLPEQVETR

-145 DRFAGLAPSTL
+145 DRFAGLAPSSL
-156 DTERQ
+156 DMERQ
-161 SGLLARFATLK
+161 SGLLERFAALK
-172 AGMPGAEDHRL
+172 ADMPGAENHRL

-199 GGTVVITD
+199 GGTVIITD
-207 QLVSLVSDDREIDAV
+207 QLVSLVNDDREIDAV

-280 SEADAFALRTLAEK
+280 SEADAFALRTLAER
-294 GTSPAWFAQAMRTLE
+294 GISPAWFAQAMRTLE
-309 AYVSE
+309 AFVSD
-314 QDESG
+314 QGESD

-326 SHPQTRERIEEAEFA
+326 SHPQTRERIDEAEFA

-362 AEDGLCEEAEL
+362 AEDGICEDAESEEMVS
-373 DEEIDCEVED
+373 DEVYECVDDDCERVEPD
-383 CEIDTSGLEQ
+383 ASLELQ
-393 DTDTEAPVDPQPR
+393 

>member
-12 QSSRVHDVDVELHEG
+12 QSSRVHDVAVELLD
-27 NTLRLRG
+27 NRTLRLRG
-34 AGFERDEPL
+34 AGIERDEPL
-43 ENLSVSPRLARI
+43 EHLRVSPRLARI
-55 CRTIELADGARLLLD
+55 ARTIELADGARLLLD
-70 DHPLIDQWFPLCNP
+70 DHPLIDQWFPLHNP
-84 LQLWVDRLERH
+84 LQRWVDRLERH
-95 AHAVAASILVCL
+95 AHAVAASIVVCV
-107 LSAAWLFF
+107 LSGAVLFY

-124 IAEQMPEQVETR
+124 IAAQLPEQVETR

-145 DRFAGLAPSTL
+145 DRFAGLAPSSL
-156 DTERQ
+156 DMERQ
-161 SGLLARFATLK
+161 SGLLERFAALK
-172 AGMPGAEDHRL
+172 ADMPGAENHRL

-199 GGTVVITD
+199 GGTVIITD
-207 QLVSLVSDDREIDAV
+207 QLVSLVNDDREIDAV

-309 AYVSE
+309 AYVS
-314 QDESG
+314 DESESD

-326 SHPQTRERIEEAEFA
+326 SHPQTRERIDEAEFA

-362 AEDGLCEEAEL
+362 AEDGICEDAESEEMVS
-373 DEEIDCEVED
+373 DEVYECVDDDCERVEPD
-383 CEIDTSGLEQ
+383 ASLESQ
-393 DTDTEAPVDPQPR
+393 

>member
-12 QSSRVHDVDVELHEG
+12 QSSRVHDVAVELLD
-27 NTLRLRG
+27 NRTLCLRG
-34 AGFERDEPL
+34 AGIERDEPL

-55 CRTIELADGARLLLD
+55 ARTIELAEGARLLLD
-70 DHPLIDQWFPLCNP
+70 DHPLIDQWFPLHNP
-84 LQLWVDRLERH
+84 LQRWVDRLERH
-95 AHAVAASILVCL
+95 AHAVAASIVVCV
-107 LSAAWLFF
+107 LSGAVLFY

-124 IAEQMPEQVETR
+124 IAAQLPEQVETR

-145 DRFAGLAPSTL
+145 DRFAGLAPSSL
-156 DTERQ
+156 DMERQ
-161 SGLLARFATLK
+161 SGLLERFAALK
-172 AGMPGAEDHRL
+172 ADMPGAENHRL

-199 GGTVVITD
+199 GGTVIITD
-207 QLVSLVSDDREIDAV
+207 QLVSLVNDDREIDAV

-280 SEADAFALRTLAEK
+280 SEADAFALRTLAER
-294 GTSPAWFAQAMRTLE
+294 GISPAWFAQAMRTLE
-309 AYVSE
+309 AFVSD
-314 QDESG
+314 QGESD

-326 SHPQTRERIEEAEFA
+326 SHPQTRERIDEAEFA

-362 AEDGLCEEAEL
+362 AEDGICEDAESEEMDS
-373 DEEIDCEVED
+373 DEVYECVDDDCERVEPD
-383 CEIDTSGLEQ
+383 ASLELQ
-393 DTDTEAPVDPQPR
+393 

>member
-1 MTSLAARYFDG
+1 M
-12 QSSRVHDVDVELHEG
+12 HDVAVELLD
-27 NTLRLRG
+27 NRTLRLRG
-34 AGFERDEPL
+34 AGIERDEPL
-43 ENLSVSPRLARI
+43 EHLRVSPRLARI
-55 CRTIELADGARLLLD
+55 ARTIELADGARLLLD
-70 DHPLIDQWFPLCNP
+70 DHPLIDQWFPLHNP
-84 LQLWVDRLERH
+84 LQRWVDRLERH
-95 AHAVAASILVCL
+95 AHAVAASIVVCV
-107 LSAAWLFF
+107 LSGAVLFY

-124 IAEQMPEQVETR
+124 IAAQLPEQVETR

-145 DRFAGLAPSTL
+145 DRFAGLAPSSL
-156 DTERQ
+156 DMERQ
-161 SGLLARFATLK
+161 SGLLERFAALK
-172 AGMPGAEDHRL
+172 ADMPGAENHRL

-199 GGTVVITD
+199 GGTVIITD
-207 QLVSLVSDDREIDAV
+207 QLVSLVNDDREIDAV

-309 AYVSE
+309 AFVSD
-314 QDESG
+314 QGESD

-326 SHPQTRERIEEAEFA
+326 SHPQTRERIDEAEFA

-362 AEDGLCEEAEL
+362 AEDGICEDAESEEMDS
-373 DEEIDCEVED
+373 DEVYECVDDDCERVEPD
-383 CEIDTSGLEQ
+383 ASLELQ
-393 DTDTEAPVDPQPR
+393 

>member
-1 MTSLAARYFDG
+1 
-12 QSSRVHDVDVELHEG
+12 
-27 NTLRLRG
+27 
-34 AGFERDEPL
+34 
-43 ENLSVSPRLARI
+43 
-55 CRTIELADGARLLLD
+55 
-70 DHPLIDQWFPLCNP
+70 
-84 LQLWVDRLERH
+84 
-95 AHAVAASILVCL
+95 
-107 LSAAWLFF
+107 
-115 WGVPWMSDR
+115 
-124 IAEQMPEQVETR
+124 
-136 LGEEVLAQL
+136 VLAQL
-145 DRFAGLAPSTL
+145 DRFAGLAPSSL
-156 DTERQ
+156 DMERQ
-161 SGLLARFATLK
+161 SGLLERFAALK
-172 AGMPGAEDHRL
+172 ADMPGAENHRL

-199 GGTVVITD
+199 GGTVIITD
-207 QLVSLVSDDREIDAV
+207 QLVSLVNDDREIDAV

-309 AYVSE
+309 AFVSD
-314 QDESG
+314 QGESD

-326 SHPQTRERIEEAEFA
+326 SHPQTRERIDEAEFA

-362 AEDGLCEEAEL
+362 AEDGICEDAESEEMDS
-373 DEEIDCEVED
+373 DEVYECVDDDCERVEPD
-383 CEIDTSGLEQ
+383 ASLELQ
-393 DTDTEAPVDPQPR
+393 

>member
-12 QSSRVHDVDVELHEG
+12 QSSRVHDVAVELLD
-27 NTLRLRG
+27 NRTLRLRG
-34 AGFERDEPL
+34 AGIERDEPL
-43 ENLSVSPRLARI
+43 EHLRVSPRLARI
-55 CRTIELADGARLLLD
+55 ARTIELADGARLLLD
-70 DHPLIDQWFPLCNP
+70 DHPLIDQWSPLHNP
-84 LQLWVDRLERH
+84 LQRWVDRLERH
-95 AHAVAASILVCL
+95 AHAVAASIVVCV
-107 LSAAWLFF
+107 LSGAVLFY

-124 IAEQMPEQVETR
+124 IAAQLPEQVETR

-145 DRFAGLAPSTL
+145 DRFAGLAPSSL
-156 DTERQ
+156 DMERQ
-161 SGLLARFATLK
+161 SGLLERFAALK
-172 AGMPGAEDHRL
+172 ADMPGAENHRL

-199 GGTVVITD
+199 GGTVIITD
-207 QLVSLVSDDREIDAV
+207 QLVSLVNDDREIDAV

-309 AYVSE
+309 AFVSD
-314 QDESG
+314 QGESD

-326 SHPQTRERIEEAEFA
+326 SHPQTRERIDEAEFA

-362 AEDGLCEEAEL
+362 AEDGICEDAESEEMDS
-373 DEEIDCEVED
+373 DEVYECVDDDCERVEPD
-383 CEIDTSGLEQ
+383 ASLELQ
-393 DTDTEAPVDPQPR
+393 